1 MKLVKIITNTFQGGE
16 LSNEAYHL
24 HPGISGTGLSKIW
37 EKSVKAFLETKRK
50 PSDALGFGIASHAAF
65 LEPHL
70 FANEF
75 YCGFDASLY
84 PNAMR
89 TQNDFKEYLSKAG
102 LKVSGSKADQIKRI
116 KDHAAEV
123 EQNVQIIDEMKSEWD
138 AKNKGKVEV
147 SPKDF
152 AQLNKMRDRIIQD
165 ADVSG
170 VLSGAA
176 IERSIIAEVDYF
188 EELSNPGDANKGQF
202 IICVKIR
209 PDILSTRL
217 SLVDYKT
224 CTDCFDKF
232 EREIF
237 KFNYDLKMA
246 LQHDIINLVFGRKP
260 QVILLAQDKLMPS
273 EESNP
278 HEYCPWFLDDTVLE
292 NGRKKYLVALK
303 RWAEY
308 KETGVAVGKGNQ
320 GRYAN
325 MNKWDEV

>member
-1 MKLVKIITNTFQGGE
+1 MKLLEIITNTFSGGE

-24 HPGISGTGLSKIW
+24 HPGVSGTGLSKIW

-70 FANEF
+70 FASEF
-75 YCGFDASLY
+75 YQGFDAELH

-89 TQNDFKEYLSKAG
+89 TQNDFKDYLSKAG
-102 LKVSGSKADQIKRI
+102 LKVSGSKAEQIERVKT
-116 KDHAAEV
+116 HALEV
-123 EQNVQIIDEMKSEWD
+123 GQSVQIVDEMKSEWD
-138 AKNKGKVEV
+138 AKNKGKTEV
-147 SPKDF
+147 SPKNF
-152 AQLNKMRDRIIQD
+152 SQLGKMRDRIMQD
-165 ADVSG
+165 PEVNA
-170 VLSGAA
+170 VLKGAA
-176 IERSIIAEVDYF
+176 IERSIIAKVDYF
-188 EELSNPGDANKGQF
+188 DELSEPSEVNKGQF
-202 IICVKIR
+202 IVTVKIR

-217 SLVDYKT
+217 ALVDYKT

-246 LQHDIINLVFGRKP
+246 LQHDVIELVFGRKP

-278 HEYCPWFLDDTVLE
+278 HEYCPWFLDEHVLA

-303 RWAEY
+303 RWSEY
-308 KETGVAVGKGNQ
+308 KQTGVAIGKGNQ